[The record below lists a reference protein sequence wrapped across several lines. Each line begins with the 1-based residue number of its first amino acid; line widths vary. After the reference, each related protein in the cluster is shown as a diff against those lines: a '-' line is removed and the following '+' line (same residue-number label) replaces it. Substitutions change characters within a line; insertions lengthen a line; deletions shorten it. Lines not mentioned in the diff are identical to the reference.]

1 MSTIINQLE
10 TVHKKKW
17 NEYESIGN
25 TIIHVLLQTNM
36 EANKKTGKKSK
47 ELPKKREIQSNKMHE
62 NNKNKQIHSK
72 DEIKKIL

>member
-10 TVHKKKW
+10 IVHKKVC
-17 NEYESIGN
+17 ESIGN

-36 EANKKTGKKSK
+36 EANKKSGKKIK
-47 ELPKKREIQSNKMHE
+47 RFAKKKIQSNKMHE

-72 DEIKKIL
+72 DEKIL